1 MIFAYT
7 YSPVGNDSVDVS
19 ANGFLG
25 SRLWILVL
33 VVILIL
39 LAFFYQNE
47 IVDWKNRQ
55 KTKLKAYIKRSF
67 FQIDNDDEVVLHEDG
82 LKGFIWEYIDQHL
95 LPTSDIDG
103 YFDYSMVDSDQEEED
118 QNEIIVENMQTK
130 TNTNGSDEEEDDE
143 EEDEEDK
150 EEDEEE
156 EDEEDD
162 DEDEDDEDE
171 DEDDEDDEDEDDED
185 DEE

>member
-1 MIFAYT
+1 MIFAYR
-7 YSPVGNDSVDVS
+7 YSPVGNDSVDIPT
-19 ANGFLG
+19 NGFLG

-33 VVILIL
+33 LVILIL

-55 KTKLKAYIKRSF
+55 KIKLKAYIKRSF

-95 LPTSDIDG
+95 LPTTNIDG
-103 YFDYSMVDSDQEEED
+103 YFDYSMVYSDQEDEEEG

-130 TNTNGSDEEEDDE
+130 TNTNGSDEDEDEEDDDEDDE
-143 EEDEEDK
+143 EEDDED
-150 EEDEEE
+150 EDEDEEEE

-162 DEDEDDEDE
+162 E
-171 DEDDEDDEDEDDED
+171 
-185 DEE
+185 